1 MSEPKLSDVL
11 DRLDRL
17 EAALNKLIGVVER
30 QGALAPAPAP
40 APGRGSSPAAAVAAA
55 APVVVSGPPP
65 IRVAPPKKAATP
77 AAAKAAP
84 AAEGDEP
91 ARDYDPYRDRT
102 DLPVPP
108 VDAGIELVLAR
119 VFEAALME
127 EAEDTWALMSKL
139 THSSQLRGPRS
150 LDHFKAFAWHKLR
163 RTAPTYLD
171 DVQTSSSFAI
181 AYTEPPQ
188 LAPEDDRVKVFV
200 RTPDG
205 RLPAPISFARD
216 PEDGRAWRVTQLSL

>member
-17 EAALNKLIGVVER
+17 EAALNKLIEVVER
-30 QGALAPAPAP
+30 QGALAPAA
-40 APGRGSSPAAAVAAA
+40 AAGPAAPPVVAVAAP

-65 IRVAPPKKAATP
+65 IRVAPPKKAAAP
-77 AAAKAAP
+77 AAAKATP
-84 AAEGDEP
+84 VAEGDEP

-119 VFEAALME
+119 VFEAALMDE
-127 EAEDTWALMSKL
+127 VEDTWALMSKL

-171 DVQTSSSFAI
+171 DIQKPTTFAI

-188 LAPEDDRVKVFV
+188 LAPDVDRVKVFV